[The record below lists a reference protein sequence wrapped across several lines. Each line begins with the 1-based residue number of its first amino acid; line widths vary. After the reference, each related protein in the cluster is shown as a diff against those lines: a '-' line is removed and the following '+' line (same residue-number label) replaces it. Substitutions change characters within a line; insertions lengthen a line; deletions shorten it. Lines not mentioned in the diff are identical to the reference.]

1 MGRHF
6 KTDEN
11 ITKENLDEYYKERI
25 KRLEAENMNL
35 SHELNV
41 LRHKLDMK
49 DRVIGE
55 LKQEVAEKAGELAK
69 LKEVLIEQ
77 MMGKR

>member
-11 ITKENLDEYYKERI
+11 IIRENLDEYYKERI
-25 KRLEAENMNL
+25 KRLEVENMKMANEL
-35 SHELNV
+35 LALRHELDSNNNT
-41 LRHKLDMK
+41 
-49 DRVIGE
+49 IGE
-55 LKQEVAEKAGELAK
+55 LKQEIAEKAGELAK